1 MKSAVISG
9 IIAIMNNFHGRYD
22 FTMKLK
28 DKYSI
33 QDLIDIVKRL
43 RMPDGCPWDK
53 VQTHQ
58 SIKKSMIE
66 ETYEAIDALDSGD
79 DHAFANELG
88 DVLLQVVFHS
98 VMAAERNAFSF
109 DDVLKEICTKLIT
122 RHTHVFG
129 KDSAGNEEEAL
140 LNWEKN
146 KKKEK
151 NIDTYTGV
159 LEDVPKHF
167 PALMRAEKIQKKAR
181 GFGFDWDK
189 IDDVFAKVQEEMDEL
204 KEAIGGSDEHIREE
218 YGDLLFAVVN
228 LGRFLDADP
237 ETALTAASNKFI
249 KRFGEMEKLTQADGV
264 DLGAL
269 SLEDMDKYWGFVKQ
283 KENI

>member
-1 MKSAVISG
+1 ME
-9 IIAIMNNFHGRYD
+9 
-22 FTMKLK
+22 LK
-28 DKYSI
+28 EKYSI
-33 QDLIDIVKRL
+33 EDLIAIVKRL

-98 VMAAERNAFSF
+98 VMADERGAFDF
-109 DDVLKEICTKLIT
+109 DDVVTEICTKLIT

-129 KDSAGNEEEAL
+129 ADKAGNEEEAL
-140 LNWEKN
+140 SNWEKN

-151 NIDTYTGV
+151 KIDTYTGV
-159 LEDVPKHF
+159 LKDVPKHL

-181 GFGFDWDK
+181 GFGFDWENIDGAFDK
-189 IDDVFAKVQEEMDEL
+189 VREEACEL
-204 KEAIGGSDEHIREE
+204 SEALNESDERRREE

-228 LGRFLDADP
+228 LGRFIGADP

-249 KRFGEMEKLTQADGV
+249 NRFSAMEKAALEENK
-264 DLGAL
+264 DLAEL
-269 SLEDMDKYWGFVKQ
+269 SPEEQDKLWERAK
-283 KENI
+283 KA